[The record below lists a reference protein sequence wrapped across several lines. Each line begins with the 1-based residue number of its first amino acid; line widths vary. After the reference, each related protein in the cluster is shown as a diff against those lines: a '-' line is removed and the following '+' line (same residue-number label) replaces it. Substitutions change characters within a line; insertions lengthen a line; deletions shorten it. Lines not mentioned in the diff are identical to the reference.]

1 MYAPIPILPAMT
13 IPMIPDTPIQRRNPL
28 CAARVKICIFPSNF
42 SLYEDAMKRVW
53 NHKFLSG
60 SQSMTSTPISTS
72 NMIYPYE
79 QNDFWMWN
87 GVKGWLGDFQWGL
100 VETNTSFVNSKKS
113 ATNMFCSLIFGK
125 LLPLNI
131 FGIGLFFP
139 NVKFLR
145 VKIKN
150 ILCSMKKI
158 DKN

>member
-1 MYAPIPILPAMT
+1 MNR
-13 IPMIPDTPIQRRNPL
+13 MIFGCQ
-28 CAARVKICIFPSNF
+28 
-42 SLYEDAMKRVW
+42 
-53 NHKFLSG
+53 
-60 SQSMTSTPISTS
+60 
-72 NMIYPYE
+72 
-79 QNDFWMWN
+79 N

-150 ILCSMKKI
+150 NMCSMKKCNKNLNVLYTATVFFIVGLVFLHGI
-158 DKN
+158 DG